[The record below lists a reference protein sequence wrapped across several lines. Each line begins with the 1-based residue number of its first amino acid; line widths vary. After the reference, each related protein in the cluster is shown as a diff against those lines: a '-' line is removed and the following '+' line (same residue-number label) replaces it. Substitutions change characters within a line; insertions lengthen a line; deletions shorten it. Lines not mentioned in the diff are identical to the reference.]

1 MEDTMVDT
9 YRTSTAYEEAGTGA
23 RGATGGTGYRGGS
36 MQGRSA
42 QDRSMQGRSMQGR
55 GGQQGGDL
63 LEDAIPLVGILLG
76 GALGYFAAT
85 ALGSSSQGRSPQQ
98 GRSSGG
104 YSGASD
110 YGRQSGNVEHD
121 ETTDMIA
128 SNKVEGTTVYNRQ
141 GEKLG
146 EVYNFMVGKRS
157 GRVAYAVMSF
167 GGFLGI
173 GQKYH
178 AVPWNALTYDTSKG
192 GFVIDA
198 NRDRLMGAPHYGA
211 GEDPFARPGYGRE
224 VQDYWAAGLI

>member
-1 MEDTMVDT
+1 MA
-9 YRTSTAYEEAGTGA
+9 STDRRAYEAAATGSRA
-23 RGATGGTGYRGGS
+23 YGGTGYDTFEDDRRELRRRDPQRG
-36 MQGRSA
+36 QG
-42 QDRSMQGRSMQGR
+42 DVL
-55 GGQQGGDL
+55 D
-63 LEDAIPLVGILLG
+63 DAIPLVGIILG

-85 ALGSSSQGRSPQQ
+85 ALGGNMPRFGGGRDSGEQRQSSAGRA
-98 GRSSGG
+98 GTRHASSGG
-104 YSGASD
+104 SHDVS
-110 YGRQSGNVEHD
+110 VEHD

-128 SNKVEGTTVYNRQ
+128 SSKVEGTAVYNRK

-178 AVPWNALTYDTSKG
+178 AVPWSTLTYEKDKG
-192 GFVIDA
+192 GYVIDA
-198 NRDRLMGAPHYGA
+198 DRDRLMSAPSYGL
-211 GEDPFARPGYGRE
+211 GEDPFSRPDYGRE

>member
-1 MEDTMVDT
+1 MVDT
-9 YRTSTAYEEAGTGA
+9 YRTSNAYEDAGTGA
-23 RGATGGTGYRGGS
+23 GAYRGPDTGRAAFRS
-36 MQGRSA
+36 EQPAYRASQPRRDDRQG
-42 QDRSMQGRSMQGR
+42 G
-55 GGQQGGDL
+55 GGDL
-63 LEDAIPLVGILLG
+63 LDDAIPLVGILVG
-76 GALGYFAAT
+76 GALGYLAAT
-85 ALGSSSQGRSPQQ
+85 TLGSSSQGRSSRQDARPT
-98 GRSSGG
+98 G
-104 YSGASD
+104 
-110 YGRQSGNVEHD
+110 YGRQSANVEHD

-198 NRDRLMGAPHYGA
+198 SRDRLLAAPHYGA
-211 GEDPFARPGYGRE
+211 GEDPFTRTGYGRE
-224 VQDYWAAGLI
+224 VDAYWASGMI

>member
-1 MEDTMVDT
+1 MVDT
-9 YRTSTAYEEAGTGA
+9 YRTSQAYEEAGSGARAYGGEAGMGARPTGA
-23 RGATGGTGYRGGS
+23 DMYRTQARGQTARRGGTG
-36 MQGRSA
+36 
-42 QDRSMQGRSMQGR
+42 
-55 GGQQGGDL
+55 GGDM
-63 LEDAIPLVGILLG
+63 LEDAIPLVGILVG
-76 GALGYFAAT
+76 GALGYLAAT
-85 ALGSSSQGRSPQQ
+85 ALGG
-98 GRSSGG
+98 SSGG
-104 YSGASD
+104 QSKSQSRSPSTGQ
-110 YGRQSGNVEHD
+110 GRQSSSVEHD

-224 VQDYWAAGLI
+224 VQDYWASGLI